1 MVDVSEKNST
11 KRSATAQGRLYIPK
25 IAYDLV
31 SDSSRAPEPSAPA
44 SPDTEPDLERRK
56 EKSQSKG
63 DVLSVAQLAGI
74 MASKRTADLIP
85 LCHSLPLSHVSV
97 RLSVESAKAASQ
109 SRVLCPTT
117 QVPERGNSDCSRDK
131 STYSIVCSATVT
143 CEGKTGV
150 EMEALT
156 AVSVSLLTAWDM
168 LKAVAGREMVM
179 SDIYVVRKAG
189 GKTGDFSRTQAPSS

>member
-1 MVDVSEKNST
+1 MVNVSEKNPT

-31 SDSSRAPEPSAPA
+31 SYSPRALEPLDPA
-44 SPDTEPDLERRK
+44 ISDAERDLESRK
-56 EKSQSKG
+56 EKSRSKG
-63 DVLSVAQLAGI
+63 DVLAVAELAGI

-85 LCHSLPLSHVSV
+85 LCHTLPLSHVSV
-97 RLSVESAKAASQ
+97 RLSVESTEATDHSGRPRSAAQ
-109 SRVLCPTT
+109 A
-117 QVPERGNSDCSRDK
+117 PERSISDCTRNKK
-131 STYSIVCSATVT
+131 SYSILCSATVT

-179 SDIYVVRKAG
+179 TDIYVVRKTG
-189 GKTGDFSRTQAPSS
+189 GKTGDFCRK